1 MKIPQAPPGM
11 GGLLAGGDLEIFE
24 KIITSGVK
32 ASQGGHY
39 RHWDEIRFREPPE
52 GMSVEEW
59 WVAIKFA
66 RQREYHPLPLSDEE
80 GRPFIYMMPDRA
92 WERVHKVDQRLGG
105 RITLGEEVANPST
118 RDRYLVNSLIEEAIT
133 SSQLEGATTSKQVAK
148 DMIKSGRSPRDKS
161 ERMILNN
168 YHAMNFIRENR
179 NEPLT
184 PGLVLELHRLVTD
197 GTLDRPEMAGRI
209 QTPGEDR
216 IRVFDRATGAVLH
229 DPPPAEQLR
238 ERLASMCEFANGE
251 ELDTFLHPVVRAV
264 ILHFWLAYD
273 HPFDDG
279 NGRTARAL
287 FYWSMLSQGYWLAE
301 FLTISSILSKAPS
314 QYARSFLYTETDEND
329 LTYFITYQLQVV
341 MRAINGLEGYLQ
353 RKMAEVKRTE
363 RLIKQI
369 GTLNH
374 RQTALLNHALR
385 HPDHPYTVT
394 SHSRS
399 HNVAIQTARTD
410 LDSLVERGLLD
421 KRKTGKRFHLLSG
434 GRLVGQVE
442 KRLSSVALLLVF
454 RADNEKGAKPEPHAR
469 AVLMRLPLLQQLLG
483 RAFGGSR
490 GATLALLLVAG
501 SLAFGGAFCS
511 LLDLFLQLRHAD
523 QSPSRQNAGIQNFTL

>member
-1 MKIPQAPPGM
+1 MKVPQPPPT
-11 GGLLAGGDLEIFE
+11 LEDLFDREDLQTLE
-24 KIITSGVK
+24 KILVSNVK

-52 GMSVEEW
+52 GMSVEDW
-59 WVAIKFA
+59 WFAIKFA
-66 RQREYHPLPLSDEE
+66 RRREYHPLPLADT
-80 GRPFIYMMPDRA
+80 GGHPFIYMMPDKA

-179 NEPLT
+179 NEQLT
-184 PGLVLELHRLVTD
+184 PAFVLELHRMVTD
-197 GTLDRPEMAGRI
+197 GTLERPEMAGRA
-209 QTPGEDR
+209 QLPGEDR
-216 IRVFDRATGAVLH
+216 IKVLDRATGDILH
-229 DPPPAEQLR
+229 EPPPADQLP
-238 ERLASMCEFANGE
+238 ERLKKMCEFANGE
-251 ELDTFLHPVVRAV
+251 KLETFLHPVVRAIIV
-264 ILHFWLAYD
+264 HFWLAYD

-301 FLTISSILSKAPS
+301 FLTISSILTKAPV
-314 QYARSFLYTETDEND
+314 QYARLFLYTETDDND
-329 LTYFITYQLQVV
+329 LTYFIMYQLQVI

-363 RLIKQI
+363 KLIKQL

-385 HPDHPYTVT
+385 HPDHPYTVK
-394 SHSRS
+394 SHSLS
-399 HNVAIQTARTD
+399 HNIAIQTARTD
-410 LDSLVERGLLD
+410 LESLVERGLLE
-421 KRKTGKRFHLLSG
+421 KQKVGKGYTFHPVEDLSG
-434 GRLVGQVE
+434 KLKSE
-442 KRLSSVALLLVF
+442 
-454 RADNEKGAKPEPHAR
+454 
-469 AVLMRLPLLQQLLG
+469 
-483 RAFGGSR
+483 
-490 GATLALLLVAG
+490 
-501 SLAFGGAFCS
+501 
-511 LLDLFLQLRHAD
+511 
-523 QSPSRQNAGIQNFTL
+523 

>member
-1 MKIPQAPPGM
+1 MKIPQTPPS
-11 GGLLAGGDLEIFE
+11 LDELFAREDLEIFE

-32 ASQGGHY
+32 ASQKGHY

-52 GMSVEEW
+52 DMSLEEW
-59 WVAIKFA
+59 WAAIKFA
-66 RQREYHPLPLSDEE
+66 RQREYHSLPLSDAD
-80 GRPFIYMMPDRA
+80 GLPFIYMMPDKA

-168 YHAMNFIRENR
+168 YIAMNFIRENR
-179 NEPLT
+179 KEPLT
-184 PGLVLELHRLVTD
+184 PGFVLELHRLVTES
-197 GTLDRPEMAGRI
+197 TLERPEMAGRI
-209 QTPGEDR
+209 QSPGEDR
-216 IRVFDRATGAVLH
+216 IKVFEKSTGEILH
-229 DPPPAEQLR
+229 NPPPADQLQ
-238 ERLASMCEFANGE
+238 ERLEKMCEFANGQKI
-251 ELDTFLHPVVRAV
+251 DTFLHPVVRAV
-264 ILHFWLAYD
+264 VLHFWLAHD

-279 NGRTARAL
+279 NGRTARTL

-301 FLTISSILSKAPS
+301 FLTISSILTKAPA

-329 LTYFITYQLQVV
+329 LTYFIVYQLQVI

-363 RLIKQI
+363 VLIKQL

-385 HPDHPYTVT
+385 HSDQPYTVV

-399 HNVAIQTARTD
+399 HNVAVQTARTD
-410 LDSLVERGLLD
+410 LEGLVGRGLLE
-421 KRKTGKRFHLLSG
+421 KRKVGKGFTFYPVDNLSE
-434 GRLVGQVE
+434 RL
-442 KRLSSVALLLVF
+442 
-454 RADNEKGAKPEPHAR
+454 KG
-469 AVLMRLPLLQQLLG
+469 
-483 RAFGGSR
+483 
-490 GATLALLLVAG
+490 
-501 SLAFGGAFCS
+501 
-511 LLDLFLQLRHAD
+511 D
-523 QSPSRQNAGIQNFTL
+523 